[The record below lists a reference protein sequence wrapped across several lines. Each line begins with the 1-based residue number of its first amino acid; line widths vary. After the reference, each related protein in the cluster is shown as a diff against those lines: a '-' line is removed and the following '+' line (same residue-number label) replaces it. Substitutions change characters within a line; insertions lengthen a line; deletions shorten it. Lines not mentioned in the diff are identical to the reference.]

1 MMTGAFQPFST
12 REGPKVKIIRLGD
25 RYVDVHAPEEQAS
38 VSPGALRSFLN
49 LMREW
54 EVSDADAR
62 VLLGRLTPE
71 EFAQLR
77 SAAERRSL
85 DATQLKRIATLL
97 GIHRELRLLYGTG
110 VASEW
115 VQLPNAHPMFC
126 RVKPIT
132 YMLIGGVQAMA
143 NVLRLLTRRRR
154 AAHDVPQVEAEP
166 LSPQPLPPPD

>member
-1 MMTGAFQPFST
+1 M
-12 REGPKVKIIRLGD
+12 KIIRLGD

-38 VSPGALRSFLN
+38 VSPGALRAFLN
-49 LMREW
+49 LMRHW
-54 EVSDADAR
+54 EVSDGDAR

-71 EFAQLR
+71 EFMQLR
-77 SAAERRSL
+77 SAAGGQSL

-110 VASEW
+110 IAGEW

-132 YMLIGGVQAMA
+132 YMLIGGVRAMA

-154 AAHDVPQVEAEP
+154 AAHDVPAAAEEP
-166 LSPQPLPPPD
+166 LSPQPLPRLD

>member
-1 MMTGAFQPFST
+1 MMTGHPLHP
-12 REGPKVKIIRLGD
+12 EGPKVKIIRLGD
-25 RYVDVHAPEEQAS
+25 RYIDVHAPAEQVS
-38 VSPGALRSFLN
+38 VSPSAIRSFLS

-71 EFAQLR
+71 EFTQLR
-77 SAAERRSL
+77 AAPDGHTL

-97 GIHRELRLLYGTG
+97 GIHRELRLLYGVG
-110 VASEW
+110 VAGEW

-126 RVKPIT
+126 RGKPLT
-132 YMLIGGVQAMA
+132 YMVIGGVQATA

-154 AAHDVPQVEAEP
+154 AQHDALTVEEEP
-166 LSPQPLPPPD
+166 LSPQPLPRPD

>member
-1 MMTGAFQPFST
+1 M
-12 REGPKVKIIRLGD
+12 KIIRLGD

-71 EFAQLR
+71 EFTQLR
-77 SAAERRSL
+77 SAADGRSL

-97 GIHRELRLLYGTG
+97 GIHRELRLLYGAG
-110 VASEW
+110 IAGEW
-115 VQLPNAHPMFC
+115 VQLSNAHPMFC

-132 YMLIGGVQAMA
+132 YMLIGGVQAMT

-154 AAHDVPQVEAEP
+154 AADDVLPVPVEEES
-166 LSPQPLPPPD
+166 LSPQPLPRPD

>member
-1 MMTGAFQPFST
+1 M
-12 REGPKVKIIRLGD
+12 KIIRLGD

-62 VLLGRLTPE
+62 VLLGRLTPA

-77 SAAERRSL
+77 SAPQERSL

-97 GIHRELRLLYGTG
+97 GIHRELRLLYGTSIAG
-110 VASEW
+110 EW
-115 VQLPNAHPMFC
+115 VQLPNAHPMFS

-132 YMLIGGVQAMA
+132 YMLIGGVQATA

-154 AAHDVPQVEAEP
+154 AGDDTRPAEEEP
-166 LSPQPLPPPD
+166 LSPQPLPRPD